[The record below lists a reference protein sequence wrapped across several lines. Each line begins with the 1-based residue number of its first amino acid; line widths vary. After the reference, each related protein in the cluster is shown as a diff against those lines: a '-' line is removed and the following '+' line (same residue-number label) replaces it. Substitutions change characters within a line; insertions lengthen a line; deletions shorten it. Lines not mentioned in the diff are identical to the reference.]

1 MDNVVDASNF
11 PLTAQAREARDKRRI
26 GLGVT
31 GLADALLMCGLR
43 YGSDKAAA
51 QTEAWLHAIARA
63 AYLASVDLA
72 REKGP
77 FPLFDA
83 DAFLASGTMQ
93 AMDETCARPSPS
105 TASATRF

>member
-1 MDNVVDASNF
+1 MMDNVVDASRF
-11 PLTAQAREARDKRRI
+11 PLPEQAAEAQAKRRI

-43 YGSDKAAA
+43 YGSDEAVAA
-51 QTEAWLHAIARA
+51 TEDWMHAIARE

-72 REKGP
+72 REKGA

-83 DAFLASGTMQ
+83 
-93 AMDETCARPSPS
+93 E
-105 TASATRF
+105 